1 MKKKALATKMAA
13 FVMAGA
19 MTMSMGGFTAFAVEA
34 EFSKTVSITNAK
46 KNNEIE
52 KNVKVKAPNTAFGF
66 KITPAGKI
74 ELTQKVTENGT
85 EKTEKISVSA
95 GIEGGLKLK
104 GTDATKPE
112 GETADLV
119 MTPAIEDYTVAGKIV
134 TNDETFAGKPGTYH
148 YLLEE
153 TAGSY
158 DGMEY
163 ITTVK
168 YDVYVFVTNATSDNI
183 KLIAVKR
190 EGGTAVTDLKEKES
204 TINFVNP
211 YTTTNLLV
219 RKQVTGNQGDK
230 GSDNK
235 FKFTINVNGA
245 DGEEYSYVIYNVDDN
260 GNILSV
266 AENIENDK
274 FTSKAKKNIELAH
287 NQAVKIYGLSAQDTY
302 TVTEDA
308 ECADKGYTTSISV
321 NGTEVDKKGETS
333 VYVTSDNAQGSTDN
347 TVLYT
352 NNKQVS
358 TPTGIVTEYAP
369 YILLVAAAGA
379 FAVLFL
385 RRRKE
390 EF

>member
-34 EFSKTVSITNAK
+34 EFSKTVEITNTK
-46 KNNEIE
+46 SSTEDVEI
-52 KNVKVKAPNTAFGF
+52 KAPKTSFGF

-74 ELTQKVTENGT
+74 KLTQKVTENGV
-85 EKTEKISVSA
+85 EKTETIFVSE
-95 GIEGGLKLK
+95 GIDGGLELK
-104 GTDATKPE
+104 GSDPTKPA
-112 GETADLV
+112 GATADLD
-119 MTPAIEDYTVAGKIV
+119 MTPAVENYTVAGKIV
-134 TNDETFAGKPGTYH
+134 TNDTLFAGKPGTYH

-153 TAGSY
+153 NTGSY

-163 ITTVK
+163 RTSVK
-168 YDVYVFVTNATSDNI
+168 YDIYVFVTTATSDNI

-190 EGGTAVTDLKEKES
+190 ESDEAVTDLNEKAS
-204 TINFVNP
+204 AINFVNG

-219 RKQVTGNQGDK
+219 RKKVDGNQGDK

-245 DGEEYSYVIYNVDDN
+245 DDEEYSYVIYNVDDN

-266 AENIENDK
+266 AGNKPNDT
-274 FTSKAKKNIELAH
+274 FTSKAGKDIELSH
-287 NQAVKIYGLSAQDTY
+287 NQAVKIYGLSATDTY
-302 TVTEDA
+302 TVTEND
-308 ECADKGYTTSISV
+308 ECADQGYTTSISV
-321 NGTEVDKKGETS
+321 NGTEVDKNGATS
-333 VYVTSDNAQGSTDN
+333 VYVTSNNVQGSSDN

-352 NNKQVS
+352 NYKQVS